1 MFVIMRVR
9 WNFSRGAT
17 SKFCLYVSGCWRCN
31 ATDGLLQSTL
41 PFLHQRKWPKLGQQ
55 LHKYASLAAITGQ
68 ITTYDNLQNNL
79 CQDFQSMALLFK
91 EVLHW
96 SLKKP

>member
-1 MFVIMRVR
+1 MQCNRWTFTKHFTLSTPKKMTQVR
-9 WNFSRGAT
+9 AT
-17 SKFCLYVSGCWRCN
+17 V
-31 ATDGLLQSTL
+31 TV
-41 PFLHQRKWPKLGQQ
+41 
-55 LHKYASLAAITGQ
+55 HKCASLAAITGQ

-79 CQDFQSMALLFK
+79 CPDFQSMALLFK